1 PRSPAWRISM
11 KDWPSSFL
19 ATPSASLRR
28 SRLWASSSILR
39 PWKYSRLALVARSAF
54 FLGRRKLRAKPSL
67 TRTSSPIW
75 PSFSTRSSR
84 ITCMSLHHIRQQRHE
99 TGALDRVRQLALVLV
114 RDRGDARGHDLA
126 ALGDVTLQELH
137 ILVVDLGRIGA
148 GEGVGLLPAEE
159 RPACRVAI
167 AALAATAAVTISA
180 TIPVAAFTMSAIAHC
195 AVSSVAAVSPSGL
208 SVRSSRLRLL

>member
-1 PRSPAWRISM
+1 M

-28 SRLWASSSILR
+28 SRLWASRSALR
-39 PWKYSRLALVARSAF
+39 VWKYSRWALVARSAF

-84 ITCMSLHHIRQQRHE
+84 ITCMSLHHIRQKRHE
-99 TGALDRVRQLALVLV
+99 ARALDRVRQLALVLV
-114 RDRGDARGHDLA
+114 RDRGDARRHDLA

-137 ILVVDLGRIGA
+137 ILVVDLGRVGA
-148 GEGVGLLPAEE
+148 GEGIGLLPAEE
-159 RPACRVAI
+159 GPARRVAI
-167 AALAATAAVTISA
+167 APASAAVTISA
-180 TIPVAAFTMSAIAHC
+180 ASAVTIAAAFTISAIA
-195 AVSSVAAVSPSGL
+195 
-208 SVRSSRLRLL
+208 